1 MKIRFQK
8 GVWLWLGFLSFCCV
22 SLSYADGSVSSSRFY
37 HVSKPGLVLEAWHP
51 LSQHDGEKGLL
62 LPVYRH
68 LVASVLDTQ
77 RDDTDRSHRARR
89 QVYLQIGPVFSHD
102 SDRGFGGYTALGTTV
117 SLESSRRVRRNWC
130 IPYLGAEVGVISLQ
144 TDATV
149 QTGFV
154 GSVLAGLH
162 VWSTPGTSLS
172 VGTGWNY
179 GTLSEI
185 SNSIRGTIALE
196 FFLP

>member
-1 MKIRFQK
+1 MKVRFRK

-22 SLSYADGSVSSSRFY
+22 PFSHADGSVPAPRFY
-37 HVSKPGLVLEAWHP
+37 HVSKPGLVLETWYP
-51 LSQHDGEKGLL
+51 LSQEDGETGLL
-62 LPVYRH
+62 LSMYRH
-68 LVASVLDTQ
+68 LVASVMDTQ
-77 RDDTDRSHRARR
+77 RKDTDRSHRARR

-102 SDRGFGGYTALGTTV
+102 DHRGTGGYTALGTTV
-117 SLESSRRVRRNWC
+117 SLESSRRLKRTWW
-130 IPYLGAEVGVISLQ
+130 IPYLGAEVGVISFQ
-144 TDATV
+144 EDVTV

-172 VGTGWNY
+172 VGTGWSY

-185 SNSIRGTIALE
+185 STSIRGTVALE